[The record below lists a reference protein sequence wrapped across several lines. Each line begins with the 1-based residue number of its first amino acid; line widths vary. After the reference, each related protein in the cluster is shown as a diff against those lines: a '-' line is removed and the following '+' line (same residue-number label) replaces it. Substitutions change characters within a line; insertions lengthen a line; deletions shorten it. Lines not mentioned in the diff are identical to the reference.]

1 VPCFRWIAIRLA
13 GALVLGGAL
22 AGCAGLPPGA
32 DYPRRSSV
40 AQITPEQTLLAAEF
54 ATRSAGHPG
63 QSGFH
68 MFAAGRDGFLIRLQ
82 MIDAAKTSLDLQYYI
97 FRGDST
103 GRLLSDA
110 LLRAADRG
118 VRVRV
123 LVDDGDTRAG
133 DEQLYALDG
142 HAGIEIRL
150 YNPFRYRGH
159 LGAGRAIEFL
169 FNARRLDY
177 RMHNKLMTVD
187 NGLALLGGRNI
198 GNEYFQVD
206 PASQVADDDILVAG
220 PLVEQLSASFDEFW
234 NSRFAIPTVALVRH
248 HRPSA
253 GIAERRGQA
262 SVRPT
267 QIVAPSAKDDGND
280 YTTQIAT
287 GEPYAGIASGQLPL
301 TWAKAQIFMD
311 SPDRQGAMVRRHRR
325 QVLMPDVVA
334 ALSEVHAELLMV
346 TPYFIPDT
354 TELAALTTLRGGDV
368 SVRILTNSLWS
379 SRDILPHG
387 AYTRYRRG
395 LLEHGVGLY
404 ELRADPGNARGS
416 GQSSRLSRSGNYGL
430 HAKLF
435 VLDRRQLFVGS
446 MNYDKRS
453 RNLNTEIG
461 LLIDSEPLAL
471 QSASRFAAMTLPEN
485 AYVLSLRGDAAHGGA
500 RITWSTTMDGVP
512 VETTTEPSPS
522 AWLRWA
528 SQFVSRLPI
537 SGEL

>member
-32 DYPRRSSV
+32 DYPRQSSV
-40 AQITPEQTLLAAEF
+40 AQVSPEQTLLAAQF
-54 ATRSAGHPG
+54 AARSAGHPG

-68 MFAAGRDGFLIRLQ
+68 LFAAGRDGFLIRLQ
-82 MIDAAKTSLDLQYYI
+82 MIDSAKTSLDLQYYI

-103 GRLLSDA
+103 GRLLADA

-142 HAGIEIRL
+142 HPGIEIRL

-187 NGLALLGGRNI
+187 NGLALMGGRNI

-206 PASQVADDDILVAG
+206 PAAQVADDDILVAG
-220 PLVEQLSASFDEFW
+220 PLVVQLSASFDEFW
-234 NSRFAIPTVALVRH
+234 NSRFAIPTAALARH
-248 HRPSA
+248 HTRSA
-253 GIAERRGQA
+253 AIAERRGQA
-262 SVRPT
+262 EGRPT
-267 QIVAPSAKDDGND
+267 RIVTTSATDGVD
-280 YTTQIAT
+280 YTTPIAT

-301 TWAKAQIFMD
+301 TWATAQVFMD
-311 SPDRQGAMVRRHRR
+311 SPDRQETLVRKHRR
-325 QVLMPDVVA
+325 QVLMPAVVA
-334 ALSEVHAELLMV
+334 ALSQVQAQLLII
-346 TPYFIPDT
+346 TPYFVPDA
-354 TELAALTTLRGGDV
+354 TEFTALTTLRDQDV
-368 SVRILTNSLWS
+368 TVRILTNSLWS
-379 SRDILPHG
+379 SRDILPHS
-387 AYTRYRRG
+387 AYTRYRRR
-395 LLEHGVGLY
+395 LLEHGIGLY
-404 ELRADPGNARGS
+404 ELRANPGSAQGS
-416 GQSSRLSRSGNYGL
+416 GQSARLSRYGNYGL

-435 VLDRRQLFVGS
+435 VLDGKRIFVGS

-461 LLIDSEPLAL
+461 LLIDSEVLAN
-471 QSASRFAAMTLPEN
+471 QSASRFVAMTLPEN
-485 AYVLSLRGDAAHGGA
+485 AYVLSLRGDAAHGGE

-522 AWLRWA
+522 AWLRRA